1 MNIEEIDTVRLND
14 IREAMV
20 KKLEE
25 IDELLASIQLKISQI
40 DVVDNDIWSSPASRS
55 VYAQFNEDYQHYQQ
69 LHERFLSLVLFLD
82 SVGNQYDQLDANI
95 KEQLSKI
102 ESVTL

>member
-14 IREAMV
+14 TREAMV

-40 DVVDNDIWSSPASRS
+40 DVVDNDIWFSA
-55 VYAQFNEDYQHYQQ
+55 FF
-69 LHERFLSLVLFLD
+69 RFGRKS
-82 SVGNQYDQLDANI
+82 I
-95 KEQLSKI
+95 
-102 ESVTL
+102 